1 MLRVPFPFLKSMK
14 IEQSIIE
21 LRGLHFFAFHGVL
34 PEEREQGNTF
44 VVDLS
49 LEADISRSVRTD
61 ALDDTIN
68 YAAAYE
74 VVKHEMAIPSL
85 LLEHVCGRI
94 AEALLSSFDA
104 LQRVSVCV
112 VKKNPPIDG
121 AGVCESA
128 VRLVASR

>member
-1 MLRVPFPFLKSMK
+1 MN

-21 LRGLHFFAFHGVL
+21 LRGLQFFAFHGVL
-34 PEEREQGNTF
+34 PEEREQGNIF

-49 LEADISRSVRTD
+49 LETDISRAVRTD

-74 VVKHEMAIPSL
+74 VVKREMDISSL

-94 AEALLSSFDA
+94 AEALLTSFDA
-104 LQRVSVCV
+104 LLRVTVCV

-128 VRLVASR
+128 VWLVASR